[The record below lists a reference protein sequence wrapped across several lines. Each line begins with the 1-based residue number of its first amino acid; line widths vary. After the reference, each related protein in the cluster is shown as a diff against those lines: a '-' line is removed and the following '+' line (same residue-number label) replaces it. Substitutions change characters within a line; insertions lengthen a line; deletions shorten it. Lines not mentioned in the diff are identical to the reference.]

1 MNALAAIPVV
11 GSSSPE
17 RGRCR
22 AQRVGGDSG
31 THEPPALQLQRGF
44 ARVLPPTTQ
53 DLAGARPWRG
63 TEFFPTHP
71 FLGRKFQ

>member
-22 AQRVGGDSG
+22 AQRVGRGSG
-31 THEPPALQLQRGF
+31 THESPALRLQRGF
-44 ARVLPPTTQ
+44 ARVLPPPTQ

-63 TEFFPTHP
+63 AEFFSTHP
-71 FLGRKFQ
+71 FLWREF